1 MRAVT
6 IVEGELR
13 WADHPD
19 PVAGDNEIVVGVRAA
34 GINAADLLQRRGFYP
49 APPGVPADI
58 PGLEAAGEVVAVGHR
73 VTRFGLGDRV
83 MAVVGGG
90 AQAEMVAIDEHCA
103 LAVPDGLSWEEAG
116 GFPEAFSTAH
126 DALFTQC
133 GLASGDRVLVTAA
146 AGGVGTAGVQ
156 LAARAGAA
164 TVVASV
170 RSAEHRPAVRALG
183 ATAAVDPE
191 EALGRG
197 PFDVALELVG
207 ASSLTGVLE
216 NLAIGGRIVV
226 IGVGGGGARADLDLM
241 ALMHRRAR
249 ISAST
254 LRARSLLDKA
264 AVARG
269 VEAHVLPHLV
279 AGRIRVPVYATF
291 PMDRAADAY
300 DHFAAGGKLGKI
312 VLLPP
317 GRSTERAA

>member
-6 IVEGELR
+6 IVDRKLE
-13 WADHPD
+13 WASHPD
-19 PVAGDNEIVVGVRAA
+19 PRPGDNEIVVAVRAA
-34 GINAADLLQRRGFYP
+34 GLNAADLMQRAGFYP

-58 PGLEAAGEVVAVGHR
+58 PGLELAGEVVAVGAK
-73 VTRFGLGDRV
+73 TSRFALGDQV

-90 AQAEMVAIDEHCA
+90 GQAEMAAIDERCA
-103 LAVPDGLSWEEAG
+103 MAVPDGVSWEEAG

-133 GLASGDRVLVTAA
+133 ELAMGERLLVTAA

-156 LAARAGAA
+156 IAAIAGA

-170 RSAEHRPAVRALG
+170 RSADRRPAVVSLG

-191 EALGRG
+191 EALRLG

-207 ASSLTGVLE
+207 ASSIPGVLDV
-216 NLAIGGRIVV
+216 LATGGRIVV
-226 IGVGGGGARADLDLM
+226 IGVSGGGARAELDLM
-241 ALMHRRAR
+241 TLMHRRAR

-254 LRARSLLDKA
+254 LRARPLLGKA
-264 AVARG
+264 SVATA
-269 VEAHVLPHLV
+269 VEAHVLPHF
-279 AGRIRVPVYATF
+279 ASGRIRVPVHATY

-300 DHFAAGGKLGKI
+300 EAFAAAGKLGKI
-312 VLLPP
+312 VLVWP
-317 GRSTERAA
+317 S